1 MKKMLAMLLTSAIAV
16 TTIAACAA
24 PAAGTTAPAAPA
36 ETETV
41 AEAETPEAEAP
52 EAEAPEE
59 TAVAPEDIVEINV
72 VLTDIPGVA
81 DNAKEIE
88 KRLNE
93 ITEASIGVRA
103 NFTWLPFGEY
113 GKSLGLLLAGGEHID
128 IASQVPRDPATLPA
142 LYARGQLREISE
154 VLEEY
159 APEMLETIGDKWLDA
174 YRIDGGLY
182 GVPTYRNYGSSVYV
196 IMRKDILDEL
206 GLTEKAQNMT
216 TWAEVEEI
224 YQAVSDNTNLAP
236 VGGQKTLLTPGGIL
250 AGDNFEDAIA
260 FDTLSDNIYV
270 VYTDNDGNVSLL
282 AENEQQKE
290 MLDRYRRWWDAGYI
304 YKDSPVT
311 VDHVD
316 MTTKA
321 GVLFS
326 TIQVSEIGVEVAKEN
341 TTGYPMVATK
351 VMKNVLGSTFVAKFG
366 TVMPITGDEPE
377 AAAKWLNELYTN
389 VEMMNLLDWGEEG
402 IDYQIVNGEATFM
415 PGEDV
420 NTVRFHNKDYVTG
433 NFFLALPWEGQ
444 GADFRQVALDDLNTY
459 EASPYL
465 GFTPDLSELDN
476 AIAAL
481 NSVYEE
487 YYPSIFT
494 GSFDDE
500 RYEKYISSMK
510 TAGSDDY
517 IKAFQE
523 QIDAW
528 KATR

>member
-1 MKKMLAMLLTSAIAV
+1 MKKVLAMLITCAITV
-16 TTIAACAA
+16 TTIAACAM

-36 ETETV
+36 EAEV
-41 AEAETPEAEAP
+41 AEAPAAETAEPEVAEPETPAA
-52 EAEAPEE
+52 
-59 TAVAPEDIVEINV
+59 EDIVEINV

-81 DNAKEIE
+81 DNAKYIE
-88 KRLNE
+88 DRLNE
-93 ITEASIGVRA
+93 ITEAKIGVHA

-113 GKSLGLLLAGGEHID
+113 GNKLGMLLAGGEHID
-128 IASQVPRDPATLPA
+128 IASQVPRDAASLPG
-142 LYARGQLREISE
+142 LYARGQLREVSG
-154 VLEEY
+154 LFEEY
-159 APEMLETIGDKWLDA
+159 APDMLETIGDKWLDA

-216 TWAEVEEI
+216 TWEEVEEI
-224 YQAVSDNTNLAP
+224 YQAVKDNTSLAP

-250 AGDNFEDAIA
+250 AGDKFEDATA
-260 FDTLSDNIYV
+260 FDTLSDNMYV
-270 VYTDNDGNVSLL
+270 IYTDNDGNVSLL
-282 AENEQQKE
+282 AENEGQKE
-290 MLDRYRRWWDAGYI
+290 MLDRYRKWWDAGYI

-326 TIQVSEIGVEVAKEN
+326 TIQVSELGVEIAKEN
-341 TTGYPMVATK
+341 TTGYPMIATK
-351 VMKNVLGSTFVAKFG
+351 VMRNVLGSVFVAKFG

-389 VEMMNLLDWGEEG
+389 AEMMNLLDWGEEG
-402 IDYQIVNGEATFM
+402 TDYQVVNGEAAFM
-415 PGEDV
+415 PGDDV
-420 NTVRFHNKDYVTG
+420 NSVRYHNKDYVTG

-444 GADFRQVALDDLNTY
+444 GADFRKESLDDLNSY

-465 GFTPDLSELDN
+465 GFTPNLAELDN
-476 AIAAL
+476 TIAAL

-500 RYEKYISSMK
+500 RYENYISSMK

-523 QIDAW
+523 QVDAW
-528 KATR
+528 KAGR